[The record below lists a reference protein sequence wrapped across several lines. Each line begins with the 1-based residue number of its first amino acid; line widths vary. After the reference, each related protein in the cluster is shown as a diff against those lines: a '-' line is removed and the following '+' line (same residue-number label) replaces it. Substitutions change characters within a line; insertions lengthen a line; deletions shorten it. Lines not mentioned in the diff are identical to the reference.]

1 MTDEPLPQGTALPD
15 DPSIADAAAAAI
27 VEPEKRTY
35 APCPC
40 GQVPEQLIIEIPQQG
55 KIGRASCGTCG
66 AWGIEFLRG
75 VTQDNEVIL
84 DKAHAAWDSAP
95 RAVPKES

>member
-1 MTDEPLPQGTALPD
+1 MSEEPLPQGTALPEA
-15 DPSIADAAAAAI
+15 P
-27 VEPEKRTY
+27 PERVY

-66 AWGIEFLRG
+66 TWGVEFLRG
-75 VTQDNEVIL
+75 VTSENEVIL
-84 DKAHAAWDSAP
+84 DKAQAAWDSAP
-95 RAVPKES
+95 RGSADTPDS